1 MASAVWKWCTASR
14 ATCQG
19 EMAGAWVSVH
29 LRVGLCAL
37 PAPRVWE
44 LAGLGLLSASA
55 SAMGGDCFS
64 FPHVDPKV
72 SQSFLESN
80 GCWDHMMAFQWFPEW
95 FPQWFPCS
103 PVSFQ
108 AVGSRFP
115 GPSGGRL
122 VTCGGQPRAHRN
134 VSVCEMQKQWKG
146 CAEEKGHEIND
157 FERMNGWVNA
167 SMIEWNNYWMNQ
179 WMKQWIR
186 EWVNERINEWRN
198 EWTNEGTNEWTNEWM
213 NLSMNPWISEPVN

>member
-1 MASAVWKWCTASR
+1 MVHSSSR

-44 LAGLGLLSASA
+44 LAGLGMHLSASA
-55 SAMGGDCFS
+55 SAIGGDCFS

-80 GCWDHMMAFQWFPEW
+80 GCWDQIWWLSNGFPNG
-95 FPQWFPCS
+95 FPNGFHVRRWK
-103 PVSFQ
+103 Q

-122 VTCGGQPRAHRN
+122 VTCGNASFCSSKDRTDRGQPRAHRN

-167 SMIEWNNYWMNQ
+167 SMIFNDWV
-179 WMKQWIR
+179 KQLL
-186 EWVNERINEWRN
+186 NE
-198 EWTNEGTNEWTNEWM
+198 
-213 NLSMNPWISEPVN
+213 SMNEAMTSWMSEWEN